1 MNELTRRRFLQ
12 LAAGVGAVSA
22 VPALRAQAMAD
33 DRDGAPGLPAGEWLA
48 GDFHVH
54 TTYSH
59 DVWSGPG
66 DDNTDAQDFYTL
78 GWTPAEQIEIA
89 TTRLLDF
96 VALTDHNRLDALH
109 DAGYASDR
117 LVLVPGYEHS
127 LAGGHAGVFVPSV
140 AALPRVLKDPTG
152 GTGFNGDAGIRNFID
167 QVHALGGMTT
177 LNHPF
182 GGAVWKY
189 NIPPSVGM
197 DAVEVWNSHWLARDD
212 TVQFA
217 ASNNHRSIEWWEQR
231 FLFAGLHKPAVG
243 GSDNHWRST
252 TAVQGVGQPTTW
264 VYARERSAAAIIEG
278 VQRGRTTVSQNPL
291 FLGGARLRI
300 TATEDWGAANAA
312 MVGGALRWDGPLHV
326 DVQVENGE
334 GKRLRLVSTGHV
346 VGEQWVASP
355 RATHHASVVLPE
367 HGWLRAELYDDPGF
381 LMAAITSPI
390 YASPDR
396 APADVR
402 GRVATSGPP
411 VGYGSPD
418 LTIPDLPEFASCC

>member
-12 LAAGVGAVSA
+12 LTAGVGAVSA

-33 DRDGAPGLPAGEWLA
+33 DRDGSSQLPAGEWLG

-78 GWTPAEQIEIA
+78 GWSPAEQIEIA

-109 DAGYASDR
+109 DPGYASDR

-140 AALPRVLKDPTG
+140 SGLTHVLKDATG
-152 GTGFNGDAGIRNFID
+152 ATSFNGDAGIRNFID
-167 QVHALGGMTT
+167 QVHAMGGMTT

-189 NIPPSVGM
+189 NIPASVGM

-212 TVQFA
+212 TVQF
-217 ASNNHRSIEWWEQR
+217 
-231 FLFAGLHKPAVG
+231 
-243 GSDNHWRST
+243 
-252 TAVQGVGQPTTW
+252 
-264 VYARERSAAAIIEG
+264 
-278 VQRGRTTVSQNPL
+278 
-291 FLGGARLRI
+291 
-300 TATEDWGAANAA
+300 
-312 MVGGALRWDGPLHV
+312 
-326 DVQVENGE
+326 
-334 GKRLRLVSTGHV
+334 
-346 VGEQWVASP
+346 
-355 RATHHASVVLPE
+355 
-367 HGWLRAELYDDPGF
+367 
-381 LMAAITSPI
+381 
-390 YASPDR
+390 
-396 APADVR
+396 
-402 GRVATSGPP
+402 
-411 VGYGSPD
+411 
-418 LTIPDLPEFASCC
+418 